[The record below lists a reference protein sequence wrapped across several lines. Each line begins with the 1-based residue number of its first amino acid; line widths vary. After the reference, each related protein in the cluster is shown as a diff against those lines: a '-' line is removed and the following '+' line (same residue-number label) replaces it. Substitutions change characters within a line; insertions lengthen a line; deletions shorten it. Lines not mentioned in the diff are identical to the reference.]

1 MDPSMTLGKRL
12 HDVLRW
18 SEKYTK
24 TDMVYLDTGGFWS
37 TFAQIVTAGA
47 TLLLAIVVSRWVPK
61 EAYGTYKFILSLVG
75 LLGTFSLNNLSTAVF
90 QSTASGHDGALQQ
103 GFKENLRWSFLIFI
117 GSLAMAVYYFAL
129 HNNVIAIGILLAGS
143 LSPFLASA
151 NLASSFLAG
160 KKDFKRQSLYFGI
173 WGSGIPILSLLI
185 TIFFTKDPLWFVIVY
200 SLANMLSSLYF
211 YKKTLDIYRPD
222 AAKKDPGMMRYSKH
236 LSAIGILGGIAGN
249 LDQILLFH
257 YVGAA
262 ELAIYNFA
270 TAILD
275 QAGGPLKTVGSML
288 TASYASHTEQNIRRD
303 MWNKVMW
310 LSIFGITVIAIYIPL
325 APFLYGFLFPGYVSA
340 VPYSQL
346 YAISMLGV
354 IGTPFAAYLTAKK
367 KVKEQ
372 YILSITSYVAQILF
386 MLVGVVFWGLLGL
399 VWARVIIRLG
409 GAVGS
414 YSLYAANSKDHNHA

>member
-1 MDPSMTLGKRL
+1 MTLRERMHAL
-12 HDVLRW
+12 LRW

-24 TDMVYLDTGGFWS
+24 TDMVYLATGGFWS

-47 TLLLAIVVSRWVPK
+47 TLLLAIIVSRWVPK
-61 EAYGTYKFILSLVG
+61 DAYGTYKYILSLVG

-90 QSTASGHDGALQQ
+90 QSTASGHDGALKQ
-103 GFKENLRWSFLIFI
+103 GFWENLRWSLLIFI
-117 GSLAMAVYYFAL
+117 GTLAMAVYYFAL
-129 HNNVIAIGILLAGS
+129 HNNTIAIGILIAGT
-143 LSPFLASA
+143 LSPFLTSA
-151 NLASSFLAG
+151 NLAGSFLTG

-173 WGSGIPILSLLI
+173 WGSGIPVVALII
-185 TIFFTKDPLWFVIVY
+185 TIFFTKDPLWFVAVY

-211 YKKTLDIYRPD
+211 YKLTIDVYHPD
-222 AAKKDPGMMRYSKH
+222 PTKKDSGMMRYGKH
-236 LSAIGILGGIAGN
+236 LSAMGILGGIAGN

-275 QAGGPLKTVGSML
+275 QAGGPLKTVGNML
-288 TASYASHTEQNIRRD
+288 TASFASHSEQNIRRD

-310 LSIFGITVIAIYIPL
+310 LTLLAIAIIAVYVPL
-325 APFLYGFLFPGYVSA
+325 APFLYHILFPGYVSA
-340 VPYSQL
+340 IPYSQI

-354 IGTPFAAYLTAKK
+354 IGTPFGAYLMAKK

-372 YILSITSYVAQILF
+372 YILSIASYVAQILF

-409 GAVGS
+409 GAAGS
-414 YSLYAANSKDHNHA
+414 YAFYATRSNTHNV